1 MPQAFLRLEISNP
14 GDKTVPASQPDIE
27 PGREEVRILVI
38 GSAHGVERVV
48 QELFAKRFA
57 EVREWSDP
65 IPTGRFREIMR
76 ILTRFILV
84 K

>member
-1 MPQAFLRLEISNP
+1 MKAFLTMSLQ
-14 GDKTVPASQPDIE
+14 DMTVCDAQNQDIQSGE
-27 PGREEVRILVI
+27 REEVRILVI

>member
-1 MPQAFLRLEISNP
+1 MKAFLTVSLQDMTACDVQNQDIQS
-14 GDKTVPASQPDIE
+14 GD
-27 PGREEVRILVI
+27 REEVRILVI
-38 GSAHGVERVV
+38 GSAHGVERVI

-84 K
+84 E